1 MRLNGITVR
10 PVVRAEEQRYQRLMA
25 EHHYLGFVR
34 KIGETAWYVAE
45 YGNNW
50 VALLGFSVSALKCA
64 ERDKWIGWDHRRQ
77 YGRLKLVVNNNRFLI
92 LPGFHFP
99 NLGSKVLSLCLRR
112 LSDDW
117 LRRFGHSIVLAETF
131 VDPFRFK
138 GTLYRAANWVCIG
151 ETKGYRRKNQ
161 GYIPSH
167 KKLIFVKE
175 LKKNARKVLS
185 QPILDNDYQIGEVK
199 MLLTA
204 EHMRSLPDYFRTIE
218 DPRRSQGK
226 RHRLSTVLGVAAGAV
241 LCGMRG
247 YKDMAIWAKK
257 LGQKARE
264 SFGCRYENG
273 RYEVPSESIIRNVLI
288 RVDPN
293 KLNCAIGHWNET
305 YGQTDESLAIDGKTM
320 CNAIDDNGSQTHI
333 MSAVGHDTKRCYT
346 QKKSV

>member
-25 EHHYLGFVR
+25 KHHYLGFVR
-34 KIGETAWYVAE
+34 KIGETIWYVAE
-45 YGNNW
+45 YDKDW
-50 VALLGFSVSALKCA
+50 VALIGFSVSALKCA

-77 YGRLKLVVNNNRFLI
+77 YGRLKLIVNNNRFLI
-92 LPGFHFP
+92 LPDFHLP
-99 NLGSKVLSLCLRR
+99 NLGSRVLSLCLKR
-112 LSDDW
+112 LPGDW

-131 VDPFRFK
+131 VDPYRYK
-138 GTLYRAANWVCIG
+138 GTIYKAANWVCIG
-151 ETKGYRRKNQ
+151 ETRGYRRKKQ

-167 KKLIFVKE
+167 KKLVFVKA
-175 LKKNARKVLS
+175 LKKNAKRILS
-185 QPILDNDYQIGEVK
+185 QPILDNAYQIGEVK

-204 EHMRSLPDYFRTIE
+204 DQMRSLPDYFRTIE
-218 DPRRSQGK
+218 DPRRSQGR
-226 RHRLSTVLGVAAGAV
+226 RHRLSTVLGIAAGAV

-247 YKDMAIWAKK
+247 YKDMAIWAKN

-264 SFGCRYENG
+264 RFGCRYENG

-293 KLNCAIGHWNET
+293 RLNRAIGRWNEA
-305 YGQTDESLAIDGKTM
+305 YGQSDESLAIDGKTM
-320 CNAIDDNGSQTHI
+320 CNAIDDEGRQTHI
-333 MSAVGHDTKRCYT
+333 MSAIGHDTKRCYT